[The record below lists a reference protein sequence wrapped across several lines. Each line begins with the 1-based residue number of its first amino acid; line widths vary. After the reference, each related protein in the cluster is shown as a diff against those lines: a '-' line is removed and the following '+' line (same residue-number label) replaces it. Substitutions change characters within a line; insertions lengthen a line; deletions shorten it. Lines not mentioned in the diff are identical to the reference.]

1 MAVYP
6 NPSKGTINV
15 VIDNAAKGVIEVR
28 TVLGQ
33 LIKTTAITGPTTQV
47 KLEVQAG
54 IYFVQITL
62 EGSKSETKRV
72 VIQ

>member
-1 MAVYP
+1 
-6 NPSKGTINV
+6 V